1 MSKTEATNEQRVIH
15 PMKSKLREVWL
26 DAQSKQGRRI
36 TQKEIAEATGIRA
49 NTISRWMTKEPM
61 TRIEHSVLEPLCV
74 FFNVKSHDIV
84 YLEGIDDI
92 D

>member
-1 MSKTEATNEQRVIH
+1 MSEIDENTEQEIKH

-26 DAQSKQGRRI
+26 DAQSQQGRKI

-74 FFNVKSHDIV
+74 FFGVKSHEIV
-84 YLEGIDDI
+84 YLEGIDDVE
-92 D
+92 